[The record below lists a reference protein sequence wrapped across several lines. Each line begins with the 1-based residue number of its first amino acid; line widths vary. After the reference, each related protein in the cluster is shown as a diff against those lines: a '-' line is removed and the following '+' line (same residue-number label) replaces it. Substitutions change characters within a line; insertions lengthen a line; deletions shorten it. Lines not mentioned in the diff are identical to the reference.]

1 MCVCEECLLDW
12 VRSIDDMHLL
22 IQDHSQEKMLCSVW
36 VFFLAMRLALCHRSA
51 ALCIRGD
58 SGCVDHRRGRGRGK
72 GRGRRKRPVS
82 ADSDGEREKH
92 KCLCHERMA
101 ALLHAS
107 SKGAFNLECC
117 GDVAFNFA
125 FRVATAGDDLPLIH
139 TQWSQSAMV
148 SSQYYSRRVWALG
161 AVVQGAGGTAATG
174 EGKSFE
180 LASPLQF
187 LSGVELMQQIHA
199 QAEAH
204 ATKAFKVVAAYLF
217 SKIFLFCLSGSRL

>member
-1 MCVCEECLLDW
+1 MTTDVAGAAARGEEDA
-12 VRSIDDMHLL
+12 SP
-22 IQDHSQEKMLCSVW
+22 QP
-36 VFFLAMRLALCHRSA
+36 RLTVMRSA
-51 ALCIRGD
+51 RSTNA
-58 SGCVDHRRGRGRGK
+58 
-72 GRGRRKRPVS
+72 
-82 ADSDGEREKH
+82 
-92 KCLCHERMA
+92 CHERMA

-117 GDVAFNFA
+117 GDVAFTFS

-161 AVVQGAGGTAATG
+161 AVVQGAGGNAADG
-174 EGKSFE
+174 QGNFFE

-187 LSGVELMQQIHA
+187 LSGVELMQQIHS

-204 ATKAFKVVAAYLF
+204 ATKAFKVVATYLF
-217 SKIFLFCLSGSRL
+217 SKSFLSCPSGSRLQPRPFPMLLCFQLPQTS